1 MSINNII
8 MYLMVFFMIVGAL
21 DRIFGNKYGYGKKF
35 EDGIM
40 TVGTLSLVM
49 IGIISLSPVIAD
61 FLRPIITPFYKMIGA
76 DPAMFAGTILANDM
90 GGYSL
95 GTELA
100 LSKDAGL
107 LGGLFLSSTLGVTLS
122 FSIPVALGTI
132 RKEDEKY
139 LSKGILSGI
148 ATIPIGCFFGGL
160 IAGFKLKMLIFN
172 LIPTFIFTI
181 FICFALLKFPKK
193 VAKIFSLFGKFMSI
207 IITIGLALQIIE
219 ILTGIVIIKGMY
231 PALEA
236 VKTVFRIGIVLA
248 GAFPLVFFI
257 TKTFKKSLIKIGN
270 IFNIN
275 ESSMAGLIA
284 CLAHNIPMF
293 MLVKDM
299 DNKGKMMNIAFSVS
313 GAFVLGSHL
322 GFTAGVNKDMVFPII
337 VTKLVGGISAV
348 FVAVYLYNK
357 DEKMNKEN
365 NKND

>member
-8 MYLMVFFMIVGAL
+8 MYMMVLFMLLGAL

-35 EDGIM
+35 EEGIM
-40 TVGTLSLVM
+40 AIGTLSLAM
-49 IGIISLSPVIAD
+49 LGIISLSPVIAD
-61 FLRPIITPFYKMIGA
+61 FLKPVITPFYKAIGA

-100 LSKDAGL
+100 LSEEAGL
-107 LGGLFLSSTLGVTLS
+107 FGGLFLSSTLGTTLS

-139 LSKGILSGI
+139 LSKGILAGI

-160 IAGFKLKMLIFN
+160 AAGFSIKMLILN
-172 LIPTFIFTI
+172 LIPTFIFTV

-193 VAKIFSLFGKFMSI
+193 VAKIFAVFGKFMSV
-207 IITIGLALQIIE
+207 IITIGLALQIVE
-219 ILTGIVIIKGMY
+219 ILTGIVILPNMF
-231 PALEA
+231 PALEG
-236 VKTVFRIGIVLA
+236 VKIVCRIGMVLA
-248 GAFPLVFFI
+248 GAFPLVYFI
-257 TKTFKKSLIKIGN
+257 TKTFKKPLIKIGN
-270 IFNIN
+270 SFHVN

-293 MLVKDM
+293 ILLKDM
-299 DNKGKMMNIAFSVS
+299 DERGKMINIAFSVS

-322 GFTAGVNKDMVFPII
+322 GFTAGVDKNMVFPII
-337 VTKLVGGISAV
+337 ITKLVGGISAAL
-348 FVAVYLYNK
+348 VAVYLYNK
-357 DEKMNKEN
+357 EQKEN
-365 NKND
+365 NK

>member
-1 MSINNII
+1 MGINNII
-8 MYLMVFFMIVGAL
+8 MYLMVFFMIVGAV
-21 DRIFGNKYGYGKKF
+21 DRILGNKYGYGKKF

-40 TVGTLSLVM
+40 AIGTLSLAM
-49 IGIISLSPVIAD
+49 IGIISLSPIIAD

-100 LSKDAGL
+100 LSKEAGL
-107 LGGLFLSSTLGVTLS
+107 FGGLFLSSTLGVTLS
-122 FSIPVALGTI
+122 FSIPVALGTL
-132 RKEDEKY
+132 RREDEKY

-160 IAGFKLKMLIFN
+160 IAKFNIKMLILN

-193 VAKIFSLFGKFMSI
+193 VGKVFALFGKFMSV
-207 IITIGLALQIIE
+207 IITVGLMLQIIE
-219 ILTGIVIIKGMY
+219 ILTGIIIVKGMF

-248 GAFPLVFFI
+248 GAFPLVHFV
-257 TKTFKKSLIKIGN
+257 TTVFKKPLIKIGN
-270 IFNIN
+270 IFNVN
-275 ESSMAGLIA
+275 ETSMAGLIA

-299 DNKGKMMNIAFSVS
+299 DNKGKMINIAFSVS

-322 GFTAGVNKDMVFPII
+322 GFTAGIDKNMVFPII
-337 VTKLVGGISAV
+337 MTKLIGGITAGLL
-348 FVAVYLYNK
+348 ANYLYNK
-357 DEKMNKEN
+357 EEDKKG
-365 NKND
+365 K